1 MSITP
6 RFIGIVRNGTV
17 FCKTPGDFKKH
28 ITSLEGKEVDIVIGK
43 LKTAGTSNQMR
54 YLYGVVFK
62 IISEHTGYDVE
73 EVKEVLKQEL
83 LPPVK
88 VIQFIDKETGEVI
101 SHSIY
106 PSLADL
112 DKAELSR
119 FIDDSIRL
127 AAQHWGLEIPE
138 AARVCV

>member
-6 RFIGIVRNGTV
+6 RFVGVVRHGTV

-28 ITSLEGKEVDIVIGK
+28 LSGLEGQDVDIVIGK
-43 LKTAGTSNQMR
+43 RRELHSDNQMR
-54 YLYGVVFK
+54 YLYGVVFS

-119 FIDDSIRL
+119 FIDDAIRK
-127 AAQHWGLEIPE
+127 ADEHWGLEIPE
-138 AARVCV
+138 ASRVCV

>member
-6 RFIGIVRNGTV
+6 RFTGIVRNGV
-17 FCKTPGDFKKH
+17 VYCHTPGDFKKH
-28 ITSLEGKEVDIVIGK
+28 IAALEGKEVEIVIGK
-43 LKTAGTSNQMR
+43 VKKAGTSNQMR

-83 LPPVK
+83 LSPAKIIEIVNR
-88 VIQFIDKETGEVI
+88 ETGEAYY
-101 SHSIY
+101 HSIY
-106 PSLADL
+106 PSLTDL
-112 DKAELSR
+112 SKEDLSR

-138 AARVCV
+138 AARVEI

>member
-6 RFIGIVRNGTV
+6 RFVGIVRHGTV

-28 ITSLEGKEVDIVIGK
+28 IAALEGKEVEIVIGK
-43 LKTAGTSNQMR
+43 VKKAGTSNQMR

-73 EVKEVLKQEL
+73 EVKQVLKQEL
-83 LPPVK
+83 LSPTRI
-88 VIQFIDKETGEVI
+88 IQFVDKETGEVI

-119 FIDDSIRL
+119 FIDDAIRK
-127 AAQHWGLEIPE
+127 ADEHWGLEIPE
-138 AARVCV
+138 ASRVCV